1 MQNYL
6 THSDAVKKIIK
17 SLDLTRHLS
26 IASIVI
32 GEPGTGKR
40 TLVRHLFP
48 DLPMVDGADQ
58 TTLEQALE
66 ESQALIIERFDKVP
80 NPENLSFEGKHII
93 AIADHAGNTRLLD
106 ETFAFIY
113 TLPPLRDRPE
123 DIALYADLYR
133 QEAQRILQ
141 VEEPIVLEK
150 RALDIRRNLRSLRAS
165 VYREVLLQST
175 DREAIER
182 GLYHYFTATFDE
194 ESNYHALL
202 GLFERPLL
210 QAGLKHYGSQLQLAE
225 ALGINRNTLRKKI
238 HERLS

>member
-6 THSDAVKKIIK
+6 THSDTVKKIIK

-26 IASIVI
+26 IASIVT

-40 TLVRHLFP
+40 TLVRYLFP
-48 DLPMVDGADQ
+48 DLPRIDGADQ
-58 TTLEQALE
+58 DRLEQALE
-66 ESQALIIERFDKVP
+66 ESSALIIERFDKVP
-80 NPENLSFEGKHII
+80 NPDALSFEGKHII
-93 AIADHAGNTRLLD
+93 AIADHTGNARLLD

-123 DIALYADLYR
+123 DIALYADIYR

-141 VEEPIVLEK
+141 VDEPIVLEK
-150 RALDIRRNLRSLRAS
+150 RALDIRKNLRSLRAS

-182 GLYHYFTATFDE
+182 GLYHYFTTTFDE
-194 ESNYHALL
+194 GSNYHALL

-210 QAGLKHYGSQLQLAE
+210 QAGLKRYGSQLQLAE